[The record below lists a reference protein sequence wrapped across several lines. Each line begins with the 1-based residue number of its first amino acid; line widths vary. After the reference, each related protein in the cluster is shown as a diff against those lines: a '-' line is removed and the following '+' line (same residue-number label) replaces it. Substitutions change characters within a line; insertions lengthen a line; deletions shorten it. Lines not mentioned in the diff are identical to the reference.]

1 MATIV
6 VVAPS
11 PNFGRIAN
19 LVLRNMRLQ
28 NDIPVVVGSDQDGCE
43 KALKD
48 YPNAKVFVT
57 RGGTAKALSNISDAT
72 IVATRSSFFD
82 IMDSIKKVLQQGAHR
97 IAVVTHNNI
106 IGYKPSKIDKSLPH
120 HLCLHRF
127 GLLLHSSGHR

>member
-48 YPNAKVFVT
+48 YPNAT
-57 RGGTAKALSNISDAT
+57 LMQ
-72 IVATRSSFFD
+72 RS
-82 IMDSIKKVLQQGAHR
+82 LLP
-97 IAVVTHNNI
+97 VVVQP
-106 IGYKPSKIDKSLPH
+106 KP
-120 HLCLHRF
+120 
-127 GLLLHSSGHR
+127 